1 MGIYL
6 DDPDGVGKLS
16 PDIRVRMQ
24 LQHDKVL
31 LNQIDRAILAF
42 TLTNSSVQ
50 EYTIDTGQDKQTV
63 KRTDLQNL
71 YAVKRQLLGEIAQ
84 LESAL
89 SGGGAFRIVPGF

>member
-6 DDPDGVGKLS
+6 DDPDGVGNLS
-16 PDIRVRMQ
+16 PDSRVRMQ

-50 EYTIDTGQDKQTV
+50 E
-63 KRTDLQNL
+63 
-71 YAVKRQLLGEIAQ
+71 
-84 LESAL
+84 L
-89 SGGGAFRIVPGF
+89 SLIHI